1 MYPRSWK
8 WRNLRVLRKSSKQ
21 LSTLNHI
28 KFIKPEGH
36 SLGHAVLS
44 AYEFTEEPK
53 IYDSALFNTNKRFV
67 RPIIHAKLKVKKNVI
82 VHLFAVHLPSKK
94 DETKETNGI
103 RKNMITFINQE
114 VNYILQKEKN
124 PYIVVMGDFN
134 EENSE
139 QTIYKLKNAYSL
151 SPKPRG
157 SIFYDYWQKVDQI
170 LYSDAFKYSEDNPLR
185 IMSFNLF
192 DDVTLLRVSK
202 ETGENIP
209 AKFYYHTGIDEN
221 QGYSD
226 HLPIA
231 IKVNY

>member
-1 MYPRSWK
+1 M
-8 WRNLRVLRKSSKQ
+8 
-21 LSTLNHI
+21 
-28 KFIKPEGH
+28 
-36 SLGHAVLS
+36 GHAVLS